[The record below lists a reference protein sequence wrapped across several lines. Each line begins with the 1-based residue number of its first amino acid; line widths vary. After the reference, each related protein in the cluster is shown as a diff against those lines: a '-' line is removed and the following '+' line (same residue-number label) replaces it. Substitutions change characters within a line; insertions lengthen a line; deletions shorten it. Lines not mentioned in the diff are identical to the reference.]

1 MFFSKFRA
9 LRAFF
14 GIFALKK
21 ITNTHSEPCASYIC
35 KNKYKMKFRE
45 LGKTGEMLSATGLGC
60 MGMNHGYGTF
70 NDEESIA
77 TLHLALDLGINFWDT
92 ADIYANGRNEELV
105 AKVLAPNRDKVFIAT
120 KFGFRQKENESS
132 FPGAPGSY
140 FDGSPAYIKTAV
152 EKSLKRLNIDT
163 IDLYY
168 AHRID
173 PNVPV
178 EDMVGAMAGLVKEG
192 KVRYLGL
199 SEASAASI
207 RKAHAV
213 HPIAALQSEYS
224 LLTRDVEAEILPVCR
239 ELGISLVPFSPLSRG
254 LITNTLHID
263 ELGSNDFRKTLPR
276 FSGDYKEN
284 NEQLASAFAVFA
296 AQKNCTPA
304 QLALAWVLAQGKDII
319 PIPGTKKT
327 KYLRENAASVDIE
340 LSIDDL
346 REIQA
351 IISKYPNTGMRYG
364 EGALKLVNN

>member
-1 MFFSKFRA
+1 
-9 LRAFF
+9 
-14 GIFALKK
+14 
-21 ITNTHSEPCASYIC
+21 
-35 KNKYKMKFRE
+35 MKFRE
-45 LGKTGEMLSATGLGC
+45 LGNTGQQLSAIGLGC

-77 TLHLALDLGINFWDT
+77 TLNLALDLGINLWDT
-92 ADIYANGRNEELV
+92 ADIYANGLNEELV

-120 KFGFRQKENESS
+120 KFGFRLKEGSS
-132 FPGAPGSY
+132 AMPGGAGSY
-140 FDGSPAYIKTAV
+140 FDGSPAYLKTAV

-178 EDMVGAMAGLVKEG
+178 EDMVGAMAELVKEG

-213 HPIAALQSEYS
+213 HPIAALQSEFS
-224 LLTRDVEAEILPVCR
+224 LLTRDVETEILPVCR

-254 LITNTLHID
+254 LITNTLNID

-276 FSGDYKEN
+276 FSDDYKDN
-284 NEQLASAFAVFA
+284 DQQLAAAFAVLA
-296 AQKNCTPA
+296 KQKECTPA
-304 QLALAWVLAQGKDII
+304 QLALAWVLAQGEDII

-327 KYLRENAASVDIE
+327 KYLRENAASADLE
-340 LSIDDL
+340 LSATDL
-346 REIQA
+346 QDIQNVMD
-351 IISKYPNTGMRYG
+351 KYPNTGLRYG
-364 EGALKLVNN
+364 EGAFKLVNN